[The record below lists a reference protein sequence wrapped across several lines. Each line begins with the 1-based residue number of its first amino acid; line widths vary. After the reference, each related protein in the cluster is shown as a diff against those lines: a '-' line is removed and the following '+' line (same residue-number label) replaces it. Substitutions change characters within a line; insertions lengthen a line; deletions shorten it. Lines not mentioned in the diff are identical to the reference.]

1 MDLFVYFLLPWVFI
15 AARELSLVA
24 ASRSYSSLRSTGSRV
39 AGSVVVAYRP
49 SYTMARGLFPDQR
62 SNPLPSALTGRSAS
76 TVPPGKSLVFEN
88 YY

>member
-1 MDLFVYFLLPWVFI
+1 MHLFVDFLLPWVFI
-15 AARELSLVA
+15 AARGLSLVA
-24 ASRSYSSLRSTGSRV
+24 ASRSYSSLRSMGLRV

-49 SYTMARGLFPDQR
+49 SYTTARGLFPDQG
-62 SNPLPSALTGRSAS
+62 SNPPPPALTGRSTS